1 MTTVARRCTTFV
13 HLAQAVG
20 LCFLSAS
27 IAHADGKSI
36 DPAALKK
43 VKDSTVYLQ
52 VTLPDGSV
60 VQGTGFVI
68 GSPLILTNAHVLGM
82 LDADSRPPQKI
93 SVVFRSGET
102 DSRTVPGIVRGVD
115 RESDLGVVRVDP
127 KDLPPA
133 LQLASTNA
141 LTETEDVFIFGF
153 PLGKQL
159 GNNITVSRSSVS
171 SLRKTNGVLN
181 QIQVNG
187 GMHPG
192 NSGGPVTD
200 ASGKVL
206 GVAVS
211 GYKGTQIQFAIPSG
225 KIPYFLN
232 GRMNLITVLT
242 PPRKEGNEIK
252 LGLHLDMI
260 DPLNK
265 IKKVDVEYWIGSAG
279 PKRPASSTEPVALP
293 GDSPKQTLSL
303 AYDQKK
309 GTADGIAAL
318 PPLTEPKTVYWFRP
332 LIVYEKSK
340 NWRQSY
346 TFNLGP
352 PVEPVATTLS
362 YKPALGKQAVLDLNS
377 TSTLRV
383 RDNEGKEHKLALSL
397 RTSLGEDIHRDAAKK
412 RFPVTLAYDKL
423 KMTILLDD
431 KPMAA
436 DKQLS
441 QIEVGVNRFL
451 SAQVTMDAQG
461 NQVDTKSQINN
472 APRALR
478 EPLVDINTQVMQS
491 LGVLS
496 VPLPA
501 GKIEPDKTWQ
511 AQRMLMVGS
520 LGMYVPAVA
529 DMEYKYLGT
538 RVRDGKTEA
547 VIRLSGTVRGR
558 AGKGLNLGGTVKG
571 TTVLAADTGEIVDS
585 RANFK
590 VDMDLK
596 VEDETVKAGGNL
608 DVVLKRLEAKPG
620 EPAKAKK

>member
-1 MTTVARRCTTFV
+1 LHFLPV
-13 HLAQAVG
+13 LA
-20 LCFLSAS
+20 LWLSSAS
-27 IAHADGKSI
+27 AVRADGKSI
-36 DPAALKK
+36 DPEALKK

-52 VTLPDGSV
+52 VTLPDGNV

-93 SVVFRSGET
+93 SVVFRSGES

-115 RESDLGVVRVDP
+115 RQSDLGVIRVDP
-127 KDLPPA
+127 KGLPPA
-133 LQLASTNA
+133 LKLGSTKD
-141 LTETEDVFIFGF
+141 LTETQDVFIFGF

-171 SLRKTNGVLN
+171 SLRKANGVLN

-200 ASGKVL
+200 ANGQVL

-225 KIPYFLN
+225 KIPFFLN
-232 GRMNLITVLT
+232 GRMNVITVLT

-252 LGLHLDMI
+252 MGLHLDMI

-265 IKKVDVEYWIGSAG
+265 IKKVDVEYWIGNKGQRRQGSN
-279 PKRPASSTEPVALP
+279 TEPVALD
-293 GDSPKQTLSL
+293 GDLPKQIVSL
-303 AYDQKK
+303 TYDQKK
-309 GTADGIAAL
+309 GNADGIASL
-318 PPLTEPKTVYWFRP
+318 PPLTDPKQAYWFRP
-332 LIVYEKSK
+332 LLTFDKSK
-340 NWRQSY
+340 NWGQAF

-352 PVEPVATTLS
+352 PVEPLPTTLA
-362 YKPALGKQAVLDLNS
+362 YKPVLGKPAILDLNS

-383 RDNEGKEHKLALSL
+383 RDDEGMEHKLALAL
-397 RTSLGEDIHRDAAKK
+397 RTSLGEEINNDVAKK
-412 RFPVTLAYDKL
+412 RFPIKLAYNKFS
-423 KMTILLDD
+423 MTVLLDD

-436 DKQLS
+436 DKELAKIAQS
-441 QIEVGVNRFL
+441 VRFL
-451 SAQVTMDAQG
+451 KAQVTMDARG
-461 NQVDTKSQINN
+461 NQVDTNSQLTN
-472 APRALR
+472 APLKLSAAL
-478 EPLVDINTQVMQS
+478 LDINTQVMQS

-496 VPLPA
+496 VPLPT
-501 GKIEPDKTWQ
+501 GQLEPDKTWQ
-511 AQRMLMVGS
+511 AQHPLLIGS

-529 DMEYKYLGT
+529 NMEYKYLGT
-538 RVRDGKTEA
+538 RERNGKTEA
-547 VIRLSGTVRGR
+547 VVRLTGTVRGR
-558 AGKGLNLGGTVKG
+558 AGKGSNLGGTVKG
-571 TTVLAADTGEIVDS
+571 TSVIAVETGEVIDS

-596 VEDETVKAGGNL
+596 IEDETVKAGGNL
-608 DVVLKRLEAKPG
+608 DVTLKRVDPKSGDAPKE
-620 EPAKAKK
+620 KK

>member
-1 MTTVARRCTTFV
+1 MTTVARGRATALHFV
-13 HLAQAVG
+13 QVVG
-20 LCFLSAS
+20 LCLLSAS
-27 IAHADGKSI
+27 IARADGKSI

-52 VTLPDGSV
+52 VTLPDGGV

-93 SVVFRSGET
+93 SVVFRSGES

-115 RESDLGVVRVDP
+115 RDSDLGVIRVDP

-133 LQLASTNA
+133 LQIASTNA
-141 LTETEDVFIFGF
+141 LNETDDVFIFGF

-171 SLRKTNGVLN
+171 SLRKKDGVLN

-232 GRMNLITVLT
+232 GRMSVITVLT
-242 PPRKEGNEIK
+242 PPRLEGDEIK
-252 LGLHLDMI
+252 LGLHLDLI

-265 IKKVDVEYWIGSAG
+265 IKKVDVEYWIGNPG
-279 PKRPASSTEPVALP
+279 QKRPATSTEPVASP
-293 GDSPKQTLSL
+293 GDSPKKTLTL

-318 PPLTEPKTVYWFRP
+318 PALTDPKMVYWFRP
-332 LIVYEKSK
+332 LLVYEKSK

-352 PVEPVATTLS
+352 PVDPVAKTLS
-362 YKPALGKQAVLDLNS
+362 YKPALGKQANLDLNS
-377 TSTLRV
+377 TSTLRL

-397 RTSLGEDIHRDAAKK
+397 KTTLGEDVERDAVKK
-412 RFPVTLAYDKL
+412 RFPINLAYNKFS
-423 KMTILLDD
+423 MAVLLDD

-436 DKQLS
+436 DKELN
-441 QIEVGVNRFL
+441 QIASGVRFL
-451 SAQVTMDAQG
+451 SAQVTMDSQG
-461 NQVDTKSQINN
+461 NQVDAKSQMTN

-491 LGVLS
+491 LGILS
-496 VPLPA
+496 CPLPV
-501 GKIEPDKTWQ
+501 GQIEPDKTWK
-511 AQRMLMVGS
+511 AQRNLMVGS

-529 DMEYKYLGT
+529 EMEYKYLGT
-538 RVRDGKTEA
+538 RVREGKTEA

-558 AGKGLNLGGTVKG
+558 EGKGLNLGGTVKG
-571 TTVLAADTGEIVDS
+571 TTVIAADTGEIVDS

-590 VDMDLK
+590 VDMDLM
-596 VEDETVKAGGNL
+596 VENETVKAGGNL
-608 DVVLKRLEAKPG
+608 DVVLKRVENKPG
-620 EPAKAKK
+620 DAVTGKK

>member
-1 MTTVARRCTTFV
+1 M
-13 HLAQAVG
+13 
-20 LCFLSAS
+20 
-27 IAHADGKSI
+27 
-36 DPAALKK
+36 
-43 VKDSTVYLQ
+43 
-52 VTLPDGSV
+52 
-60 VQGTGFVI
+60 
-68 GSPLILTNAHVLGM
+68 
-82 LDADSRPPQKI
+82 
-93 SVVFRSGET
+93 
-102 DSRTVPGIVRGVD
+102 
-115 RESDLGVVRVDP
+115 
-127 KDLPPA
+127 
-133 LQLASTNA
+133 
-141 LTETEDVFIFGF
+141 FIFGF

-159 GNNITVSRSSVS
+159 GNNITVSRSSIS
-171 SLRKTNGVLN
+171 SLRKTNGTLN

-200 ASGKVL
+200 SSGKVI

-232 GRMNLITVLT
+232 GRMNVITVLT

-265 IKKVDVEYWIGSAG
+265 IKKVDVEYWMGNAG
-279 PKRPASSTEPVALP
+279 QKRPASNTEPVALP
-293 GDSPKQTLSL
+293 GDSPKQTVTLD
-303 AYDQKK
+303 YDQKK

-318 PPLTEPKTVYWFRP
+318 PALPDPKMVYWFRP

-346 TFNLGP
+346 TFTLGP
-352 PVEPVATTLS
+352 PVEPVAATLA
-362 YKPALGKQAVLDLNS
+362 YKPALGKQAALDLNS
-377 TSTLRV
+377 TSTLRL
-383 RDNEGKEHKLALSL
+383 RDNEGMEHKLALAL
-397 RTSLGEDIHRDAAKK
+397 RTTLGEDVGNDAAKK
-412 RFPVTLAYDKL
+412 QFPIKLAYNNF
-423 KMTILLDD
+423 KMTVLLDD

-436 DKQLS
+436 DKELV
-441 QIEVGVNRFL
+441 QIAGGVRYL
-451 SAQVTMDAQG
+451 SAQVTMDARG
-461 NQVDTKSQINN
+461 NQVDTKSQLTN
-472 APRALR
+472 APRTLR
-478 EPLVDINTQVMQS
+478 DALVDINTQVMQS

-496 VPLPA
+496 CPLPV
-501 GKIEPDKTWQ
+501 GQIEPDKTWQ

-529 DMEYKYLGT
+529 NMEYKYLGT

-558 AGKGLNLGGTVKG
+558 VGQGLNLGGTVKG
-571 TTVLAADTGEIVDS
+571 TTVVAADTGEIVDS

-596 VEDETVKAGGNL
+596 IEDQTLKAGGNL
-608 DVVLKRLEAKPG
+608 DVVLKRVQPKAG
-620 EPAKAKK
+620 EPAKDTK